1 MKKIIRSKKKNRFS
15 RCYSLFILLAE
26 KHLGVSRK
34 PGTVEWPMNG
44 IQLAI
49 MIVKEKFKKEFG
61 IKSLRELKGKKLK
74 EFEQFLES
82 KL

>member
-1 MKKIIRSKKKNRFS
+1 MKKIIRPKKKNRFS
-15 RCYSLFILLAE
+15 RCYTLFILLAA
-26 KHLGVSRK
+26 KQIGVLNLPKDRWNK
-34 PGTVEWPMNG
+34 NG
-44 IQLAI
+44 MGLSVMVI
-49 MIVKEKFKKEFG
+49 KEKLKKEFG